1 MADAKKYL
9 EEVMGIVEDEKFNQE
24 RRLKRLKELKQK
36 QRDKNGRGKK
46 NISSRHD
53 DVQPAAEYQD
63 EPSTCV
69 KVVVDELQ
77 TNRSDMSGLMTIM
90 MMLLQLVFVASLLMF
105 LVTGLVVVS
114 DYQSDDVLYLRR
126 ILRDDVLRLGFLFN
140 TPGLQSSHWSVFD
153 GLSWAAQTI
162 NSATKKLF
170 MISKE
175 LFEKVES
182 RKNNHDTNTN
192 KESSTE
198 SENMKSKKSNNNF
211 SDGKSGA
218 SNWRNLKIENSDR
231 NGEKPIHYQNQDK
244 NKR

>member
-36 QRDKNGRGKK
+36 QRDKNVHGKK
-46 NISSRHD
+46 KIPGRHD

-69 KVVVDELQ
+69 K
-77 TNRSDMSGLMTIM
+77 
-90 MMLLQLVFVASLLMF
+90 LVFVTSLLMF

-126 ILRDDVLRLGFLFN
+126 ILRDDILRLGFLFN
-140 TPGLQSSHWSVFD
+140 TPGLQTSHWSVFD

-162 NSATKKLF
+162 NSATEKLF

-175 LFEKVES
+175 LFEQIES
-182 RKNNHDTNTN
+182 RKTNHDTNTN

-198 SENMKSKKSNNNF
+198 TENIITKKGKNNF
-211 SDGKSGA
+211 SDGKSID
-218 SNWRNLKIENSDR
+218 STRRNFKTENSDR
-231 NGEKPIHYQNQDK
+231 NGEKQNL
-244 NKR
+244 

>member
-36 QRDKNGRGKK
+36 QRDKNARGKK

-69 KVVVDELQ
+69 K
-77 TNRSDMSGLMTIM
+77 
-90 MMLLQLVFVASLLMF
+90 LVFVASLLMF

-192 KESSTE
+192 KESST
-198 SENMKSKKSNNNF
+198 
-211 SDGKSGA
+211 
-218 SNWRNLKIENSDR
+218 
-231 NGEKPIHYQNQDK
+231 
-244 NKR
+244 